1 MHSGQ
6 TFAHFEIIRKIG
18 QGGMGEVFLARD
30 TKLNRQVAL
39 KTLGADFFDRP
50 ESKERFKREA
60 TTAASISHP
69 NVMAIYDIG
78 TAADPDT
85 GQNIDYIV
93 MEHIEGVSLRKVIAE
108 EKLDMAGVL
117 RIGEKIA
124 AGLAAAH
131 KVNIVHRDLKPDN
144 VIIDTNDEPK
154 ILDFGLA
161 KPIEVM
167 KMADDEES
175 DDTISKE
182 LTRAGTVVGTVS
194 YMSPE
199 QAQGQTVDSRSDVF
213 SFGILLYRM
222 ATGELPFTGSTQVSI
237 LAKILES
244 RPEPPS
250 VRNAAIPAELERI
263 IDKCLQ
269 KDANERYQDTRDL
282 VVDLRRLRRQYDS
295 GVSESVSTIAATPG
309 GGAKSPAIGS
319 MLKKVVLPLAGAALV
334 VVVVMSFLRQG
345 QGVPTARAGEPGL
358 AILGF
363 ENKTGDESL
372 DWLQTGLPEILLT
385 DLSQNGGLG
394 LISQRRVLDYL
405 EAKDD
410 ESGKAPTHQMSVE
423 AAKALGATS
432 ILSGSYFK
440 VGDQIRIDA
449 RIEDA
454 TSGKIRFGEKVVGDD
469 PFGLVDSLTAKLAS
483 ALQLEGMAGD
493 TVSVATFT
501 TSSPDAYKHYILGLE
516 PFLNGEYEN
525 AVAEFNKALEYDST
539 FALPYMRIA
548 MANIFQGRMQEGAD
562 YLKQALQY
570 QSHLPQYEQNLLDIY
585 ADLWLR
591 QRFDDA
597 KTKLE
602 MQVRNYP
609 NDKESK
615 SVLAIILGQLTGDT
629 TTAYQLLDE
638 VLTQDPKYRL
648 ALDWYAD
655 LATRSGNIDQAI
667 ELNQRLLGYYP
678 GSPKALKSLAG
689 LYIQKEQYDRALAAY
704 EDILKDHPADA
715 TVLGQMS
722 DIYIRERDFERS
734 RDCLELIR
742 EAHSDDHY
750 LMNGYYI
757 GMSDYSNWHGKF
769 HAAMTYRFKALAE
782 AKAVHDTSIVA
793 TSYVAIAEYY
803 RRFGMPDSAY
813 YYAKEGYKMAKGIQR
828 LDYPLTIVD
837 LDTSHVA
844 EAKPIFQEALNDL
857 RARVPAELFG
867 MADALQEAFDARIAQ
882 DTAKLIEAQRKIVES
897 MPGGAAA
904 NRIEM
909 GSLLI
914 EYGQYPEG
922 LAILEQ
928 YAKGKD
934 QTTSGYRYPHLL
946 YYIGVA
952 NQELGNS
959 AEAKKNFTEML
970 SYWGKPEIELKEI
983 KDARK
988 RLAELGEQT

>member
-1 MHSGQ
+1 LHSGQ
-6 TFAHFEIIRKIG
+6 TFAHFEIIHKIG
-18 QGGMGEVFLARD
+18 EGGMGEVFLARD

-39 KTLGADFFDRP
+39 KTLGAGFFDRP

-78 TAADPDT
+78 TAPDPES
-85 GQNIDYIV
+85 GQDIDYIV

-108 EKLDMAGVL
+108 ETLDMAGVL
-117 RIGEKIA
+117 RIAEKVA

-144 VIIDTNDEPK
+144 VIIDSNDEPK

-161 KPIEVM
+161 KPIDTV
-167 KMADDEES
+167 KMEGDEES

-237 LAKILES
+237 LAKILEG

-250 VRNAAIPAELERI
+250 ARNSSVPAELERI

-269 KDANERYQDTRDL
+269 KDANDRYQDTRDL

-295 GVSESVSTIAATPG
+295 GVSESVSTLAASPG
-309 GGAKSPAIGS
+309 KRARSSPIGGII
-319 MLKKVVLPLAGAALV
+319 KKVVLPLAGAALV
-334 VVVVMSFLRQG
+334 VVVIMSFIRHG
-345 QGVPTARAGEPGL
+345 KGVPTAQATEPGL

-363 ENKTGDESL
+363 ENKTGDDSL
-372 DWLQTGLPEILLT
+372 NWMQTGLPEILLT
-385 DLSQNGGLG
+385 DLSQNGGVG
-394 LISQRRVLDYL
+394 LISQRRILDYL
-405 EAKDD
+405 ET
-410 ESGKAPTHQMSVE
+410 ESGDPGKTPTHQQLIE

-432 ILSGSYFK
+432 ILSGSFFR

-454 TSGKIRFGEKVVGDD
+454 TTGKIQSGEKVVGND
-469 PFGLVDSLTAKLAS
+469 PFGLVDSLTARLAS

-493 TVSVATFT
+493 TVSVARVT

-516 PFLNGEYEN
+516 PFFNGEYDN
-525 AVAEFNKALEYDST
+525 AVAEFKKALEYDST
-539 FALPYMRIA
+539 FALPYMRLA
-548 MANIFQGRMQEGAD
+548 MANIFQGRMQEGAEF
-562 YLKQALQY
+562 LKEAMKY
-570 QSHLPQYEQNLLDIY
+570 QDRLPQYEQNLLDIY

-602 MQVRNYP
+602 VQVRNYP

-615 SVLAIILGQLTGDT
+615 SVLAIVLGQLTGDT
-629 TTAYQLLDE
+629 TTAYRLLDE
-638 VLTQDPKYRL
+638 VLAQDPKYRL

-655 LATRSGNIDQAI
+655 LLTRSGDLDRAI
-667 ELNQRLLGYYP
+667 ELNRRLLVYYP
-678 GSPKALKSLAG
+678 GSPKALKNLAD
-689 LYIQKEQYDRALAAY
+689 LYTRQQQYDRALAAY
-704 EDILKDHPADA
+704 EDILKDHPGDA

-722 DIYIRERDFERS
+722 DIYIRERDFEKS
-734 RDCLELIR
+734 RDCLEQIR
-742 EAHSDDHY
+742 EAHKDDHY

-769 HAAMTYRFKALAE
+769 HTAMTYRFKALAE

-793 TSYVAIAEYY
+793 TSYIALAEYY

-813 YYAKEGYKMAKGIQR
+813 YYAREGYKMSKGIQK

-844 EAKPIFQEALNDL
+844 EAKSIFQVALNDL
-857 RARVPAELFG
+857 RERVPAELFD
-867 MADALQEAFDARIAQ
+867 MADALQDAFNARVAQ
-882 DTAKLIEAQRKIVES
+882 DTAKLIEAQRKIIKS
-897 MPGGAAA
+897 MPGGVAA
-904 NRIEM
+904 NRIEL

-914 EYGQYPEG
+914 NYGRYAEG

-934 QTTSGYRYPHLL
+934 QSTSGYRYPHLL

-952 NQELGNS
+952 NQELGNA
-959 AEAKKNFTEML
+959 AEAKKNFSEML

-983 KDARK
+983 KEARK
-988 RLAELGEQT
+988 RLVELSEQT

>member
-18 QGGMGEVFLARD
+18 EGGMGEVFLARD

-39 KTLGADFFDRP
+39 KTLRADFFDRP
-50 ESKERFKREA
+50 ERKERFKREA

-78 TAADPDT
+78 TALDPDS
-85 GQNIDYIV
+85 GQDFDYIV

-108 EKLDMAGVL
+108 EKLDISGVL
-117 RIGEKIA
+117 RIAEKIA
-124 AGLAAAH
+124 SGLAAAH

-144 VIIDTNDEPK
+144 VIIDSNDDPK

-161 KPIEVM
+161 KPIEAM
-167 KMADDEES
+167 KMEDDEES

-250 VRNAAIPAELERI
+250 ARNAAVPAELERI

-295 GVSESVSTIAATPG
+295 GVSESVSTIAAAPG
-309 GGAKSPAIGS
+309 KGAKSSSIGGII
-319 MLKKVVLPLAGAALV
+319 KKVVLPLAGAALV
-334 VVVVMSFLRQG
+334 VILVMSFLRQG
-345 QGVPTARAGEPGL
+345 KGVPTVQAGEPGL

-363 ENKTGDESL
+363 ENKTGEDSL

-385 DLSQNGGLG
+385 DLSQNGGVD
-394 LISQRRVLDYL
+394 LISQRRVLDYI
-405 EAKDD
+405 EANID
-410 ESGKAPTHQMSVE
+410 ETGKIPTHQESVE
-423 AAKALGATS
+423 AAKSLGATS
-432 ILSGSYFK
+432 ILSGSFYK

-454 TSGKIRFGEKVVGDD
+454 TSGKIRFGEKVVGND
-469 PFGLVDSLTAKLAS
+469 PFGLVDSLTSKLAS
-483 ALQLEGMAGD
+483 ALQLEGMSGD
-493 TVSVATFT
+493 TVSVATVT
-501 TSSPDAYKHYILGLE
+501 TSSPEAYKHYILGLE
-516 PFLNGEYEN
+516 PFLNGEYDD

-539 FALPYMRIA
+539 FAMPYMRIA

-562 YLKQALQY
+562 YLKRALKY
-570 QSHLPQYEQNLLDIY
+570 QDHLPQYEQNLLDIY

-609 NDKESK
+609 TDKESK

-638 VLTQDPKYRL
+638 VLAQDPKYRL

-655 LATRSGNIDQAI
+655 LLTRSGDLDRAI
-667 ELNQRLLGYYP
+667 EINRRLLVYYP
-678 GSPKALKSLAG
+678 GSAKALKNLAD
-689 LYIQKEQYDRALAAY
+689 LYSRQQQYDRALAAY
-704 EDILKDHPADA
+704 EDILKNHPGDA

-722 DIYIRERDFERS
+722 DIYIRERDFAKS
-734 RDCLELIR
+734 RDCLEEIR
-742 EAHSDDHY
+742 KAHNDDHY

-757 GMSDYSNWHGKF
+757 GMSDYSNWQGKF

-793 TSYVAIAEYY
+793 TSYIAIAEYY

-813 YYAKEGYKMAKGIQR
+813 YYAKEGYKVASGIQR

-837 LDTSHVA
+837 LDSTHVA
-844 EAKPIFQEALNDL
+844 EAKPIFQVALNDL
-857 RARVPAELFG
+857 RARVPAELFD
-867 MADALQEAFDARIAQ
+867 MADAIQEAFDARIAH
-882 DTAKLIEAQRKIVES
+882 DTTALIEAQKKIVEAI
-897 MPGGAAA
+897 PGGISA
-904 NRIEM
+904 NRIEL
-909 GSLLI
+909 GSLMI
-914 EYGQYPEG
+914 EYRQYAEG

-928 YAKGKD
+928 YVKGKD
-934 QTTSGYRYPHLL
+934 QSTSGYRYPHLL

-952 NQELGNS
+952 NQELGNVV
-959 AEAKKNFTEML
+959 EAKKNFTEML

-988 RLAELGEQT
+988 RLAELSKQA